1 MKQITLIILS
11 LVFLQACNTYTP
23 ASKTNVSVAYTPEIN
38 KLHPEY
44 YYYNSSSDS
53 TTLILRQA
61 RKELTYDESLSARLS
76 LSYTITS
83 EYSSDKVIDSASIM
97 IYDTLDGTKGNILKV
112 SHRFELPAGN
122 DFVLRTTLKDLN
134 KDDYVWYYDL
144 VEKETAYERN
154 FFRIRSTNGEL
165 LINPLIHSQDS
176 FRIEYKHAPHVFV
189 RYINEEFAAPR
200 PPYLNEKSQDE
211 ALKTDSVF
219 RLQLNNG
226 KSKVLSFKKP
236 GIYHIQADTS
246 QAAGYSLFFFR
257 EQYPM
262 ISEPGLMILATR
274 YLATNREYKTLISS
288 DNSKKAIDK
297 FWLDITGNPERAR
310 ILIREYY
317 TRVEQANK
325 LFYTHKPG
333 WKTDRGMIYIIM
345 GPPQVVYRSN
355 NVETWIYGESE
366 QYNALKLDFTKV
378 NNPFTNNDYSLNR
391 SPIYKDEWFFAIDV
405 WRR

>member
-1 MKQITLIILS
+1 
-11 LVFLQACNTYTP
+11 
-23 ASKTNVSVAYTPEIN
+23 
-38 KLHPEY
+38 
-44 YYYNSSSDS
+44 
-53 TTLILRQA
+53 
-61 RKELTYDESLSARLS
+61 
-76 LSYTITS
+76 
-83 EYSSDKVIDSASIM
+83 M
-97 IYDTLDGTKGNILKV
+97 IYDTLDGTKGNTLKI

-122 DFVLRTTLKDLN
+122 DFVLRTTLMDLN
-134 KDDYVWYYDL
+134 KDDYVWFYDK

-154 FFRIRSTNGEL
+154 FFRIRSTNGDL
-165 LINPLIHSQDS
+165 LMNPLIDSQDS
-176 FRIEYKHAPHVFV
+176 FRIEYNHAPHVFV

-200 PPYLNEKSQDE
+200 PPYLNEKSQDQ
-211 ALKTDSVF
+211 ALKTDSLF
-219 RLQLNNG
+219 RLELSGG

-246 QAAGYSLFFFR
+246 QPEGYTLFFFR
-257 EQYPM
+257 EHYPK

-274 YLATNREYKTLISS
+274 YLATSREYKALISS
-288 DNSKKAIDK
+288 ENNKKAIDK

-317 TRVEQANK
+317 TRVEQVNR